1 MHNVSE
7 ACPGSGAQCF
17 GNLPTKGLLTPRLF
31 QVETSAL
38 LRDPSLGREL
48 LPVVSGRS
56 PMPAG
61 LHALAGPG
69 KSTGWELSL
78 QIRDAWEK

>member
-1 MHNVSE
+1 ML
-7 ACPGSGAQCF
+7 ARRAQ
-17 GNLPTKGLLTPRLF
+17 GVVHSALATSPRRAF
-31 QVETSAL
+31 SHPASSRWRPL

-48 LPVVSGRS
+48 LLVVSGRS

-78 QIRDAWEK
+78 QIRDA